1 MIILEVVENFKEPL
15 KEQCSLAI
23 LPMGSMLHVHLSKDL
38 QKNLPVV
45 CKLGQGGS
53 SPDQHVEMVQG
64 GDGSG
69 QVPLGCVQL
78 LYVPGDLFHL
88 KVKP

>member
-1 MIILEVVENFKEPL
+1 MQPRHTACGQHVTRSPL
-15 KEQCSLAI
+15 KN
-23 LPMGSMLHVHLSKDL
+23 L
-38 QKNLPVV
+38 QKKLPVV
-45 CKLGQGGS
+45 CELGQGGS

>member
-1 MIILEVVENFKEPL
+1 M
-15 KEQCSLAI
+15 
-23 LPMGSMLHVHLSKDL
+23 
-38 QKNLPVV
+38 PVV

-64 GDGSG
+64 GDGSC